1 MAKIHKGIATGS
13 GFAYKGKDLNFSRD
27 VYDNFTDLLEDEKKY
42 GFPDGFKTVVKDAVT
57 GSDDYY
63 SNNSYN
69 NATFIYK
76 FVSDTDH
83 MLNWHCVAY
92 DNIDEYLWPSQEDD
106 FKLGKISGITH
117 KTESLKNVKYVWNT
131 NGGYADLNDYALKS
145 SIPSLNGYVT
155 DDSLADTLKVYAK
168 LANADFKVLTLNG
181 TAVATTKSVSDAL
194 SAYAKLNDSV
204 NFSALTVGNEAV
216 ATQTWTDT
224 KINTALTQ
232 ALTYKGGIAAQTDIT
247 KAEAEG
253 TIKVGNVYVCTTESN
268 YTLNGGTVHLEA
280 GDTLICKSI
289 TGTEKWNIVQ
299 ANINGAVTKSSDLAS
314 GQLVVGT
321 GLSSVKALDAGE
333 NGKFLKVE
341 KNSLTWGDVP
351 VYGLNNGSPTTN
363 GLVPYDGS
371 AKSGTFL
378 RIDGTWEKPH
388 DTTYDDATTT
398 TPGLMAAADKVKL
411 NGIEAGANKYVL
423 HVATDS
429 SLGGIKIGYTENA
442 GEKKYKVQVSSDG
455 KAFVYV
461 PWTDTNTTYTDMNGA
476 TESSAGTHGL
486 VPAPTAGQQGLFLCG
501 NGKWE
506 APADTVYAAGT
517 GISIDNKVI
526 KNTGVISIAID
537 PESADTLLVNNDDRI
552 TIDDVTNASNA
563 GHADTADTASK
574 LSTSTA
580 GNANT
585 PVYFDGGVPKPLEF
599 TIEKSVP
606 SNAVFTDT
614 TYTLS
619 RNADDHAKISLTSV
633 NGSDTITIDNV
644 AHATSADSA
653 TNAVHAT
660 SADSATTATTA
671 TKVSNVLEIENYN
684 PTGELLIAETYNGSS
699 KTTINC
705 ITVEDING
713 LFPS

>member
-27 VYDNFTDLLEDEKKY
+27 VYDNFADLKYDASTY
-42 GFPDGFKTVVKDAVT
+42 GFPDGFKTVVIDPADSQITREKYT
-57 GSDDYY
+57 
-63 SNNSYN
+63 
-69 NATFIYK
+69 TFIYANSK
-76 FVSDTDH
+76 WKVASNVKLFDNVISDPMT
-83 MLNWHCVAY
+83 
-92 DNIDEYLWPSQEDD
+92 E
-106 FKLGKISGITH
+106 GISFTGINGITGIDIL
-117 KTESLKNVKYVWNT
+117 KGDKNVWGT
-131 NGGYADLNDYALKS
+131 NGGVVNLTEVENSVKSYVADNYTNTSTLNETLKS
-145 SIPSLNGYVT
+145 
-155 DDSLADTLKVYAK
+155 YAK
-168 LANADFKVLTLNG
+168 LASANFTELKVGDKTVA
-181 TAVATTKSVSDAL
+181 TQDWTTTTVDKAVAT
-194 SAYAKLNDSV
+194 
-204 NFSALTVGNEAV
+204 
-216 ATQTWTDT
+216 ATS
-224 KINTALTQ
+224 Q
-232 ALTYKGGIAAQTDIT
+232 ALKYKNGIAQQTDIPT
-247 KAEAEG
+247 TGVE
-253 TIKVGNVYVCTTESN
+253 VGWVYVCTTEGD
-268 YTLNGGTVHLEA
+268 YTINGGTVHLEV
-280 GDTLICKSI
+280 GDTLICKS
-289 TGTEKWNIVQ
+289 TTVSEMWTIVQ
-299 ANINGAVTKSSDLAS
+299 ANITGAVTKSGNLAS

-321 GLSSVKALDAGE
+321 GLSSVKALDAGA

-341 KNSLTWGDVP
+341 NNALAWGDVP

-388 DTTYDDATTT
+388 DTTYDGATST
-398 TPGLMAAADKVKL
+398 TPGLMTAADKVKL
-411 NGIEAGANKYVL
+411 DGIEAEANKYVL
-423 HVATDS
+423 HVATNS
-429 SLGGIKIGYTENA
+429 SLGGIKVGYTENA

-461 PWTDTNTTYTDMNGA
+461 PWTDTNTTYDDMKGA
-476 TESSAGTHGL
+476 TASSAGTNGL

-526 KNTGVISIAID
+526 KNTGVISIVID
-537 PESADTLLVNNDDRI
+537 PESADTLLVNNGDRI
-552 TIDDVTNASNA
+552 TIDGVTNASNA
-563 GHADTADTASK
+563 GHAETADTASK

-585 PVYFDGGVPKPLEF
+585 PVYFEGGVPKPLKF

-614 TYTLS
+614 IYTLS
-619 RNADDHAKISLTSV
+619 RNVDDHAKISLTSV

-660 SADSATTATTA
+660 SADSATNSTTA
-671 TKVSNVLEIENYN
+671 TNAYIANHVANNLDVFTLVSPTSETKTQEYFNGSKSLTIDCVLPSEIEKMFKN
-684 PTGELLIAETYNGSS
+684 
-699 KTTINC
+699 
-705 ITVEDING
+705 
-713 LFPS
+713 